1 MSGERISG
9 NQEGMDI
16 SKWDDLAA
24 MPDFEAKPLSYAE
37 KTVKDIET
45 RIDDIIATQQGL
57 VSKTEQRIA
66 NIGQKIA
73 GESDEW
79 RLERYTQQ
87 IKDAQRVLGDQ
98 KALVEFA
105 RVPSVD
111 DVEVRQRLKQEY
123 AGLVKEA
130 VPDDL
135 PLVFHGTKNI
145 GRVRE
150 IIHSHGL
157 LTPDQRG
164 ESMTSFATQI
174 DVTSKSNIRVSCEF
188 ADSNYAWM
196 PYGAI
201 FAFMPQPEEVD
212 EVLKTGNSS
221 EVFGGVD
228 GVDFAQEPERLYGI
242 ITTEENIARVQGWCR
257 EAGLDESK
265 VVTHEAFLRVMRE
278 FKKGKN

>member
-66 NIGQKIA
+66 NIEQKIA

-111 DVEVRQRLKQEY
+111 DGEVRQRLKQ
-123 AGLVKEA
+123 
-130 VPDDL
+130 
-135 PLVFHGTKNI
+135 
-145 GRVRE
+145 
-150 IIHSHGL
+150 
-157 LTPDQRG
+157 
-164 ESMTSFATQI
+164 
-174 DVTSKSNIRVSCEF
+174 
-188 ADSNYAWM
+188 
-196 PYGAI
+196 
-201 FAFMPQPEEVD
+201 
-212 EVLKTGNSS
+212 
-221 EVFGGVD
+221 
-228 GVDFAQEPERLYGI
+228 
-242 ITTEENIARVQGWCR
+242 
-257 EAGLDESK
+257 
-265 VVTHEAFLRVMRE
+265 
-278 FKKGKN
+278 